1 MADETTALGK
11 KNQATRWPVRG
22 PARVLLL
29 LDRQVLVQLVKL
41 TLNHGVYATRAVERA
56 AEVEPAITEWHPHI
70 IILDMDLE
78 GRGLLA
84 RITAKAGGTRLPVIG
99 LTRRGDLR
107 SKLAAFE

>member
-1 MADETTALGK
+1 MTSETK

-41 TLNHGVYATRAVERA
+41 TLNHGVYATRAVDRA
-56 AEVEPAITEWHPHI
+56 ADVEPAITEWHPHI

-78 GRGLLA
+78 GHGLLA
-84 RITAKAGGTRLPVIG
+84 RVTARPPSGSRLPVIG

-107 SKLAAFE
+107 SN

>member
-1 MADETTALGK
+1 MPDETALQGK

-41 TLNHGVYATRAVERA
+41 TLNHGVYATQAVATA
-56 AEVEPAITEWHPHI
+56 ADVEPAIANWHPHL

-78 GRGLLA
+78 GRGLLG
-84 RITAKAGGTRLPVIG
+84 RITAKPPSGSRLPVIG

-107 SKLAAFE
+107 N